1 MAKLRTTS
9 KGQLAKYV
17 APFLDNAS
25 ASMKGGLALTWNDKS
40 IMLKDSSAN
49 IKALEQF
56 SKLANSGK
64 ELEAYSV
71 ALTTTDGNEVTI
83 GGFEKPKAG
92 AGGNRGDIAEGI
104 IGAAIAARF
113 VNKNKDITVSDVHDI
128 IKKMQGSGQ
137 VRETMYVSENKNPRI
152 KDDVRFYLSL
162 ARINMESLENPSN
175 WASLKD
181 LFESAVKYANGK
193 TVIAWSKLLYENNQK
208 NFIDVISDGL
218 GGQTTTKVDVKV
230 KVDETATD
238 INLSLKA
245 GDVKQFGQVS
255 GVEFEK
261 QITLHKKMFG
271 IDVSSLESK
280 YETLISKKKPNEA
293 VYLVY
298 EYVSKQINTKLATKS
313 TREKLLAT
321 LGSGIEYFATL
332 NEENVTLVQLNK
344 SQAKIYSFGGVKE
357 AIRPLKLTS
366 VIVDSAGKPKIVLK
380 DTTKGIL
387 LEIRLRAEFKPDG
400 RPYLRNV
407 IEKGELLGK
416 LISVYA

>member
-49 IKALEQF
+49 MKALEQF

-344 SQAKIYSFGGVKE
+344 SQAKIYSFCR
-357 AIRPLKLTS
+357 A
-366 VIVDSAGKPKIVLK
+366 
-380 DTTKGIL
+380 
-387 LEIRLRAEFKPDG
+387 LRQ
-400 RPYLRNV
+400 L
-407 IEKGELLGK
+407 
-416 LISVYA
+416 S